1 MRMRYV
7 LLLFI
12 AAVTMSC
19 SIEEWNSPQSIGDQD
34 LQQIKR
40 DLPSRIC
47 AYSPTKFWGENLPM
61 KSSETDI
68 YIESEE
74 LDYDLSTV
82 YFNECYKYIQIPI
95 NQSGLL
101 DSSIVRFNHIE
112 VGNSPLSAP
121 SKPKTFLIAQYPLDN
136 DTVSPI
142 FNIVTIIPQP
152 KYMSDESIMA
162 LDFFNKV
169 ELKLN
174 GVVLYSTLSGDFQR
188 VDVLIN
194 GDMYFRGRLGNDG
207 EYAENE
213 IYTKLLFQSYV
224 NIAQFGGGDEGGDGG
239 DGDGGDDNGD
249 GSGDPD
255 WIDEAVVVADNP
267 NNTGYIIDDPGINYP
282 GPEIPGGGT
291 NPPPVGGGGGNSSQ
305 LELIIT
311 VEGEGVATGAGFY
324 NKGEN
329 VTCTASPK
337 LVGQTAVSEFVHWGG
352 FYESTESTI
361 SFTLPEYTDN
371 TSVQLTAVFHN
382 LTPCNDGIFFD
393 PLLDMQICGTPVS
406 GVNGGRFGNT
416 RTDGYG
422 NPKPHFGLDLLCPVG
437 TPVFS
442 STSGTVV
449 KVFTKFSSEY
459 GMEDYIEEYGDIPRK
474 NNGNFVFIESVL
486 NGIVYTFCYLHLKDV
501 YLVVG
506 DAVSPGQIIG
516 TSGITGNYSQTLS
529 GGSHLHLQIKNG
541 VQSSKKNVDPE
552 FFIYTRF
559 DSEGNSINHCK

>member
-1 MRMRYV
+1 MIY
-7 LLLFI
+7 LLTIKQFNPYEICTTIIYYSSHHILFHRG
-12 AAVTMSC
+12 VEFS
-19 SIEEWNSPQSIGDQD
+19 SIGDQD

-47 AYSPTKFWGENLPM
+47 VYSPTKFWGENLPM

-68 YIESEE
+68 YIGSEE

-152 KYMSDESIMA
+152 KYMSDENIMA

-213 IYTKLLFQSYV
+213 IYTKLLFPSDV

-249 GSGDPD
+249 GSDDPD

-291 NPPPVGGGGGNSSQ
+291 NPPPVGGGGGNSFQ
-305 LELIIT
+305 MELIIT
-311 VEGEGVATGAGFY
+311 VEGEGVVTGAGFY

-329 VTCTASPK
+329 NLATDSAHRSFKERSDMNPFKVKS
-337 LVGQTAVSEFVHWGG
+337 LHIFVS
-352 FYESTESTI
+352 
-361 SFTLPEYTDN
+361 
-371 TSVQLTAVFHN
+371 
-382 LTPCNDGIFFD
+382 
-393 PLLDMQICGTPVS
+393 
-406 GVNGGRFGNT
+406 
-416 RTDGYG
+416 
-422 NPKPHFGLDLLCPVG
+422 
-437 TPVFS
+437 
-442 STSGTVV
+442 
-449 KVFTKFSSEY
+449 
-459 GMEDYIEEYGDIPRK
+459 
-474 NNGNFVFIESVL
+474 
-486 NGIVYTFCYLHLKDV
+486 
-501 YLVVG
+501 
-506 DAVSPGQIIG
+506 
-516 TSGITGNYSQTLS
+516 
-529 GGSHLHLQIKNG
+529 
-541 VQSSKKNVDPE
+541 
-552 FFIYTRF
+552 
-559 DSEGNSINHCK
+559 SINASLRSCATSLPYTKAETSKL